1 MFNPDN
7 IQENNIANDASLGHK
22 LMRIAAQQQFK
33 SANHSKFSSLT
44 PREIE
49 VVQLLVRD
57 SNTEQIANLLFISQH
72 TVQQHRKNIR
82 RKLGVNTMMQLLQF
96 ALAFDLV

>member
-1 MFNPDN
+1 MFNPEHTHEHQMPRDP
-7 IQENNIANDASLGHK
+7 SLGHK
-22 LMRIAAQQQFK
+22 LLRIAAQQDFK
-33 SANHSKFSSLT
+33 TANYRKYASLT

-49 VVQLLVRD
+49 VIQLLVQD
-57 SNTEQIANLLFISQH
+57 LNTAEIANLLFISQH

-82 RKLGVNTMMQLLQF
+82 RKLGVNTILQLFQF